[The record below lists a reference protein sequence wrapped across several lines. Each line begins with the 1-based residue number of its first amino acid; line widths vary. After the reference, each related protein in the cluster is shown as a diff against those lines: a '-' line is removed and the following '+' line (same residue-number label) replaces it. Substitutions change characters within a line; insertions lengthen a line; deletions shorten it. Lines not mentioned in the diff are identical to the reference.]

1 MNVIF
6 IHRQNGR
13 ARQLNLAHPAALAG
27 VSLALLALMGAAF
40 MGGRVVGIGTGE
52 ARPSAQV
59 EQWRSQLAAQE
70 AQIAETRRVLQ
81 ENVDAL
87 AKRVGQMNAHV
98 IRLDALGQR
107 LTEMAN
113 IDEREFDFRNA
124 PAQGGPE
131 PDMQGQAAQ
140 IPSLTDLIDDLATQ
154 VEQREL
160 ELGVLENVILS
171 RNLSEQIRPGGKPV
185 VSGWISS
192 YFGSRADPFT
202 GYTAHHKGVDFAGR
216 AGAEV
221 VAVATGVVTWSRERY
236 GYGKMVEIN
245 HGNGY
250 ATRYAHNERNLV
262 QVGDTVQKGQ
272 PVATMGSTGRATGP
286 NLHFEVLRNGRQ
298 VNPLQFIK
306 STRTDPTGT

>member
-1 MNVIF
+1 MNVI
-6 IHRQNGR
+6 IVDRQNGR
-13 ARQLNLAHPAALAG
+13 ARQLNLAHPAALTGVALAILVLVGCSFLAG
-27 VSLALLALMGAAF
+27 RMF
-40 MGGRVVGIGTGE
+40 GTHAGE
-52 ARPSAQV
+52 AKPTAQMA
-59 EQWRSQLAAQE
+59 EWSRKLAAQE
-70 AQIAETRRVLQ
+70 AEIAEARRELQ

-113 IDEREFDFRNA
+113 IDEREFDFRNP

-131 PDMQGQAAQ
+131 PEMQGQAAQ
-140 IPSLTDLIDDLATQ
+140 IPSLTAMIDELALA

-160 ELGVLENVILS
+160 ELGVLETVILN
-171 RNLSEQIRPGGKPV
+171 RNLSDQIRPNGRPV
-185 VSGWISS
+185 LNGWISS
-192 YFGSRADPFT
+192 YFGNRSDPFT
-202 GYTAHHKGVDFAGR
+202 GYTANHKGVDFAGR

-221 VAVATGVVTWSRERY
+221 LAVAAGVVTWSRDRY

-245 HGNGY
+245 HGNGFL
-250 ATRYAHNERNLV
+250 TRYAHNERNLV
-262 QVGDTVQKGQ
+262 MVGDTVQRGQ
-272 PVATMGSTGRATGP
+272 AIATMGSTGRATGP

-306 STRTDPTGT
+306 SKSAGT